1 MDREVVELIEAF
13 FADLGEGMHTGSLQQ
28 YDIYFIVLVLV
39 GFMQSLFLKLIWAQY
54 PGHIVF
60 QIDYVPCKIIGSL
73 CACHG
78 RFLLEQPKL
87 SASPCLSG
95 LELFHCC

>member
-13 FADLGEGMHTGSLQQ
+13 FAGLGENAGMHTGSLQQ
-28 YDIYFIVLVLV
+28 YCIYFLVLVLV

-60 QIDYVPCKIIGSL
+60 QIDYVPS
-73 CACHG
+73 
-78 RFLLEQPKL
+78 
-87 SASPCLSG
+87 
-95 LELFHCC
+95 